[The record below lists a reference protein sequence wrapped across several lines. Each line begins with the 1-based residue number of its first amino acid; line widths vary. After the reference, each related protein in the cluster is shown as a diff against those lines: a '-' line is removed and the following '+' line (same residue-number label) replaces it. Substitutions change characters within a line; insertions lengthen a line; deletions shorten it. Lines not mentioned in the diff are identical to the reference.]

1 MTRPS
6 PSWRL
11 SHKSSHWPARTRHA
25 TLGRHLGGKFVLSLP
40 HRYLCGG
47 RNVKTRAT
55 VQTLCDR
62 PGRRGR
68 PPRVRPT
75 PPQVVY
81 GLWRSCPTGGT
92 WSSWV
97 AVSHHGPLPSL
108 SPPSYGGTAGQTVW
122 AALVHFPHFHLSFV
136 ARGF

>member
-25 TLGRHLGGKFVLSLP
+25 TQGRHLGGKFVLSLP

-68 PPRVRPT
+68 PPQVRPT
-75 PPQVVY
+75 PPKWFMAF
-81 GLWRSCPTGGT
+81 GAHARP
-92 WSSWV
+92 
-97 AVSHHGPLPSL
+97 A
-108 SPPSYGGTAGQTVW
+108 
-122 AALVHFPHFHLSFV
+122 
-136 ARGF
+136 ARGPAGWP